1 MTAEQRA
8 IASGKLLRE
17 GSFVVSRRARM
28 VRVREGSGW
37 ALVFDNTASPPAM
50 TAAASTSLA
59 SPASLSPASP
69 SPASASPD
77 GPMIL
82 QPCQKLAEME
92 RLALQFGDALTF
104 TVSGQVFVFKGRNY
118 LLPSVALADRA
129 DANLGR

>member
-1 MTAEQRA
+1 MPMTAEQRA
-8 IASGKLLRE
+8 IASGRLLRE
-17 GSFVVSRRARM
+17 GSIVVSRRARM
-28 VRVREGSGW
+28 VRGREGTGW
-37 ALVFDNTASPPAM
+37 ALVFDNTAAPTVVAA
-50 TAAASTSLA
+50 TATAAST
-59 SPASLSPASP
+59 PPP
-69 SPASASPD
+69 SPASAPPSPD
-77 GPMIL
+77 VPMIL